1 MSRSLGQQT
10 TSQTATG
17 GAHQI
22 SKLLVTLQ
30 PSGTAYQ
37 TPPQSSAQINSTQST
52 ASQNF
57 SNETM
62 NPCPQ
67 DSPRTADLAG
77 DSPHMPNSGQSETV
91 AETGDGTVENPITFD
106 DPSSILTPA
115 ALSHFAEEMLRRLSK
130 RRLKCC

>member
-1 MSRSLGQQT
+1 
-10 TSQTATG
+10 
-17 GAHQI
+17 
-22 SKLLVTLQ
+22 
-30 PSGTAYQ
+30 
-37 TPPQSSAQINSTQST
+37 
-52 ASQNF
+52 
-57 SNETM
+57 M

-115 ALSHFAEEMLRRLSK
+115 ALSMHEEMLRAQQKKIEVL
-130 RRLKCC
+130 LKELAKSQTHLKQEQQLILTAKKAQLMWT